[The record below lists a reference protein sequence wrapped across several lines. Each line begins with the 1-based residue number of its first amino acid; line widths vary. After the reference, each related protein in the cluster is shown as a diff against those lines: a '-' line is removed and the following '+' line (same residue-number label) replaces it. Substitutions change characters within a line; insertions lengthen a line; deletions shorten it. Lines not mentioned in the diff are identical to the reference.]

1 MFQTF
6 LQGYLTCGVGVKGK
20 DGYNRNN
27 MPTAGR
33 KVFFFLFVVGFLI
46 IAPIIVFY
54 TAGYRYSFGAG
65 RFVQTGILSV
75 TSVPKDARIL
85 LDDQVINQKTPAI
98 VKNILPGEH
107 IARIEKDG
115 YLPWLKRL
123 SFYSRVTTFIHKAIL
138 FLDEPASLTHEAHV
152 NESVTLPSGQKIAY
166 AKQEG
171 RGQEVWT
178 FKTDGTQTMIAR
190 IPPVSITPTLA
201 WSADGSFLSL
211 QTPLRNGISASFVN
225 SITGMTINLP
235 SSSEKDG
242 WWDATSGNKYY
253 TITSSGVFQFDID
266 TRAQTI
272 LPKGTLAATEDG
284 TQFLLLQ
291 TTPQGL
297 ALVRHNVSDPL
308 GARVLT
314 HLPFGSYRF
323 RQSPQELIL
332 LEEQGRHRI
341 ILLAESGDEARV
353 LLNAPAS
360 LWQWEPG
367 GQRIMFSDGFDL
379 HLYRPDANVDTII
392 TRQSKRITSMAWH
405 PEGSAVI
412 FAQEDGLFGMELDTR
427 DSLNS
432 VQLETGQGF
441 TSVIVDDRG
450 KNAYFIGTING
461 VSGLFRRALQK

>member
-1 MFQTF
+1 
-6 LQGYLTCGVGVKGK
+6 
-20 DGYNRNN
+20 
-27 MPTAGR
+27 MPAIGR
-33 KVFFFLFVVGFLI
+33 KVFFFLFVAGFLI
-46 IAPIIVFY
+46 IAPVIVFY

-65 RFVQTGILSV
+65 RFVQTGILSA
-75 TSVPKDARIL
+75 TSVPKDARVL
-85 LDDQVINQKTPAI
+85 LDDQIIHQKTPAI

-107 IARIEKDG
+107 MVRVEKDG

-123 SFYSRVTTFIHKAIL
+123 PFYSRVTTFIHKAVL
-138 FLDEPASLTHEAHV
+138 FLDEPASLTHEARV

-178 FKTDGTQTMIAR
+178 FKTDGTQTMVAR
-190 IPPVSITPTLA
+190 IPLVSITPALA

-211 QTPLRNGISASFVN
+211 RTPLRNGISTSFVN
-225 SITGMTINLP
+225 VSTGMEINLP
-235 SSSEKDG
+235 FTSEKDG
-242 WWDATSGNKYY
+242 WWDTTSGNKYY
-253 TITSSGVFQFDID
+253 AIASSGVFQFDLD
-266 TRAQTI
+266 TRAKTI
-272 LPKGTLAATEDG
+272 LPKGTLAATEDR

-297 ALVRHNVSDPL
+297 ALMRHDISDPL

-314 HLPFGSYRF
+314 HLMFGSYRF
-323 RQSPQELIL
+323 RPSPQEFIL

-341 ILLAESGDEARV
+341 ILLAKSGDEARII
-353 LLNAPAS
+353 LNAPAS
-360 LWQWEPG
+360 LWQWEPSD
-367 GQRIMFSDGFDL
+367 QRLMFSDGFDL
-379 HLYRPDANVDTII
+379 HLYRPDTNTDTII

-412 FAQEDGLFGMELDTR
+412 FAQEDGLFVMELDTR

-441 TSVIVDDRG
+441 ASVLVDDRG